1 MNPGAADTLNLPPQ
15 SPLPRPFDASLD
27 HALGAMVEPRP
38 IDTSGFEACA
48 REAARQSAACSGM
61 PAEPRALH
69 PARQPAVL
77 GMLAVLFVGCLL
89 AYSYF
94 GRAMAESV
102 KDLWSLRRREN
113 AFDDTTSGRRR
124 VQWVLALQYAAYV
137 GLLLYSIVDPV
148 PEVDD
153 GRSTRLILALAG
165 VAGAYYV
172 FQLGIYNV
180 LAYTFAPDTTAGRRW
195 VDGFQASQGITG
207 LVLSVPVLAGVF
219 YPDAWQPCLAIAVVV
234 YFMGRLIFIVK
245 GFRIFYTG
253 YTSLVYFILYLC
265 TLEIV
270 PVLCILALAGTI
282 AR

>member
-1 MNPGAADTLNLPPQ
+1 MNTGADTLLLAPRTA
-15 SPLPRPFDASLD
+15 LPRPFDASLD
-27 HALGAMVEPRP
+27 HALGAMVEARP
-38 IDTSGFEACA
+38 IDTSLFRAYA
-48 REAARQSAACSGM
+48 DDAARQSAMCSGR
-61 PAEPRALH
+61 PAEPRVLH

-77 GMLAVLFVGCLL
+77 GVLATLFVACLL

-102 KDLWSLRRREN
+102 HDLWSLRRREN
-113 AFDDTTSGRRR
+113 AFDDTASGRRR

-137 GLLLYSIVDPV
+137 GLLLYAIADPV
-148 PEVDD
+148 PAADTP
-153 GRSTRLILALAG
+153 GSMRHILALMA
-165 VAGAYYV
+165 VAGGYYI
-172 FQLGIYNV
+172 FQLGVYNV
-180 LAYTFAPDTTAGRRW
+180 LAYTFAPDFTAGRRW

-207 LVLSVPVLAGVF
+207 LVLAVPVLAMVF
-219 YPDAWQPCLAIAVVV
+219 YPDALLGCLAAAVAV
-234 YFMGRLIFIVK
+234 YFLGRLIFIIK

-270 PVLCILALAGTI
+270 PVICILALAGTI